1 MLSHWCTSSP
11 ARHPNIHLVPFCVTA
26 CEPSPAEQSSRL
38 GGPDPDPREQ
48 QGQPAAAPLS
58 EIQAHQ
64 NSLWLSVYSRRLHA
78 TLIFPFPLSSKKRGK
93 KKKKR
98 RTENEKASKQP
109 RQTTRTGCRIDSR
122 LSSSIC
128 TERKTWSCSLPS
140 RGAGEGVCK
149 ASPETGLVWARI
161 AYLLPSLWRAE
172 NVPRD
177 EQPPT
182 PEFTAGPCPD
192 GAARPQSS
200 PRRRRLAGNL
210 RSAGASEHLRDS
222 SWVMGDLQALAGT
235 DTFCLSFISERTV
248 REQDKTPGQGA
259 AVQDTARI

>member
-140 RGAGEGVCK
+140 RGAGGGGSVK
-149 ASPETGLVWARI
+149 H
-161 AYLLPSLWRAE
+161 
-172 NVPRD
+172 
-177 EQPPT
+177 
-182 PEFTAGPCPD
+182 
-192 GAARPQSS
+192 
-200 PRRRRLAGNL
+200 RRRQGWFGHGLHTCCPPFGGLKMYHEMSSHRPRSSQRDRARTEPRGRSPARAAAG
-210 RSAGASEHLRDS
+210 S
-222 SWVMGDLQALAGT
+222 
-235 DTFCLSFISERTV
+235 
-248 REQDKTPGQGA
+248 RET
-259 AVQDTARI
+259 